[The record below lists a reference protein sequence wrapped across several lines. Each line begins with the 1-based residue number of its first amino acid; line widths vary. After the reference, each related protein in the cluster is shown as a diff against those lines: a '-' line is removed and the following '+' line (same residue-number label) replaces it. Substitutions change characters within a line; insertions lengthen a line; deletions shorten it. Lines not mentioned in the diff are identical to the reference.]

1 LMNDRPA
8 NRLKQGHGKKLNDIQ
23 KGQSGNPNGRP
34 KTVALLADLARE
46 HTAEAIQTLVQLMK
60 TGAGNVRVMAANSI
74 LGRGWGKPAR
84 TITQNINEKRSALDW
99 TTAELVAWLD
109 EHATDGD
116 GAPAAKASDRE
127 PDSVH

>member
-1 LMNDRPA
+1 MA
-8 NRLKQGHGKKLNDIQ
+8 KSSTTFK

-60 TGAGNVRVMAANSI
+60 TGAVSVRVMAANSI
-74 LGRGWGKPAR
+74 LDRGGGKPAQTTTT
-84 TITQNINEKRSALDW
+84 TITEKRSALDW
-99 TTAELVAWLD
+99 TTDELVAFLN

-116 GAPAAKASDRE
+116 GVPEKNGDD

>member
-1 LMNDRPA
+1 MA
-8 NRLKQGHGKKLNDIQ
+8 KSSTTFK

-46 HTAEAIQTLVQLMK
+46 HTAEAIQTLVQLMN

-74 LGRGWGKPAR
+74 LDRGWGKPAQ
-84 TITQNINEKRSALDW
+84 TITQNINDKRTALDW
-99 TTAELVAWLD
+99 TTAELVEWLS

-116 GAPAAKASDRE
+116 GAPAAKASDGE